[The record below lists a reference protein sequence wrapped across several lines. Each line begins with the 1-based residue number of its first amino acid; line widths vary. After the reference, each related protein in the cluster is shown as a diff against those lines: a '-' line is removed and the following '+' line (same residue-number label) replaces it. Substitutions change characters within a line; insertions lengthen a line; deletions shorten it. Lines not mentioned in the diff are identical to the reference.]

1 MKGNGFQAVFSGIED
16 ITERLGL
23 EWGIM
28 HFPGTDQLVE
38 DFSLD

>member
-1 MKGNGFQAVFSGIED
+1 MKGNGFRAVFSGIEY
-16 ITERLGL
+16 ITERLIGSRM
-23 EWGIM
+23 GY